1 MMKPLLAIYLS
12 MSIVCFAA
20 YGLDKFAAKAGLWRI
35 PETTLHLME
44 LLCGWPGALM
54 GQRLFCHKRAK
65 REYMWRFGGV
75 VVVNVMAVAC
85 FAFLRKNG

>member
-12 MSIVCFAA
+12 VSIVCFAA

-35 PETTLHLME
+35 PEATLHLLE
-44 LLCGWPGALM
+44 LLCGWPGALL

-65 REYMWRFGGV
+65 REYMWTFWGIV
-75 VVVNVMAVAC
+75 IANIIFVAC
-85 FAFLRKNG
+85 FAFL